1 MENIKDEE
9 QKFLDEV
16 LRKVSSYLE
25 EELDGFDD
33 LQFKYRR
40 DPEKYGIAYK
50 TACDNIRR
58 YKSATQKP
66 YFARIDFKAEKES
79 ETKTYYIGKYG
90 IFDDNSTSIILD
102 WRAPISSLYYDSE
115 VGPASYE
122 CPEGVING
130 NLDLKRQYE
139 IEQGKLLGYHDVD
152 LVSNDDLLQKYLHEN
167 NDMRLKNIVST
178 IQAEQNAAIRRSAY
192 KDTIIQGV
200 AGSGKTT
207 IALHRIAYLVY
218 NYRNSIRNNQYMVI
232 GPNDVFLKYIESVL
246 PDLDVTGIEQ
256 LTIEKLAKE
265 IVDEDFTIKPSS
277 KQLTQHLSGKSSNNI
292 EKIKSSEQYLSMIDE
307 FLNKYIDS
315 ITEDDLKIDGFILVP
330 KDKIKS
336 IFELS
341 LKDSHTFKQTTDR
354 FILLISK
361 YIEEHSYEIKSGFS
375 DYIHAI
381 NCINNEPSISKQIMQ
396 GEVYKELGK
405 YTIDKNILTKYKD
418 EKKFKEYVKTTR
430 EDIEKGCKSIARK
443 YISKYKTSPQK
454 IYELFIN
461 DLSNSKKSSSQ
472 DIMELC
478 KETKENIKKSNYDF
492 EDLAALMYIKSR
504 IGLPQY
510 FKEYKHVVIDE
521 AQDLGKANYIALK
534 SCMPNTYFSIYGDIA
549 QSIYDYRS
557 IDSWDDV
564 KDVFPNAELMT
575 FRKSYRTTDQIM
587 NVANAVSESIGLDSS
602 ELSVRQGRDVTFNK
616 VDNSNIPAYI
626 IAKLAEYKKKGY
638 KTIAIISKYPT
649 QSSYINDDLS
659 FEGLIIPNIDESKDV
674 TSENGGIFTIPS
686 YLAKGLEFDAVILNN
701 VDEKIYNSNSQSDMK
716 LLYVSSTRALHEMD
730 VIYTDEI
737 TKPFKKFI
745 KENNKGK
752 KIGTY
757 FE

>member
-1 MENIKDEE
+1 MENIKNEE
-9 QKFLDEV
+9 QRFLDEV
-16 LRKVSSYLE
+16 LKKVSFYLE

-33 LQFKYRR
+33 LEFKYRR
-40 DPEKYGIAYK
+40 DPEKYGIAYR
-50 TACDNIRR
+50 TVCDNIRR
-58 YKSATQKP
+58 YKSAIEKP
-66 YFARIDFKAEKES
+66 YFARIDFKTEKES
-79 ETKTYYIGKYG
+79 QAQTYYIGKYG
-90 IFDDNSTSIILD
+90 ISDDKSSSIILD

-115 VGPASYE
+115 IGQTSYE
-122 CPEGVING
+122 CPEGTISG

-139 IEQGKLLGYHDVD
+139 IEQGKLLSYHDVD

-178 IQAEQNAAIRRSAY
+178 IQSEQNVAIRRSAY

-218 NYRNSIRNNQYMVI
+218 NYRNTIRNNQYMVI

-256 LTIEKLAKE
+256 LTIEKLARE

-277 KQLTQHLSGKSSNNI
+277 KQLTQYLSGKSNNNI
-292 EKIKSSEQYLSMIDE
+292 EKIKNSEQYLSMIDE
-307 FLNKYIDS
+307 FLDKYIDT
-315 ITEDDLKIDGFILVP
+315 ITDDDLKIDGFIIIP
-330 KDKIKS
+330 KNKVKN

-341 LKDSHTFKQTTDR
+341 LKDSYTFKQIVDR
-354 FILLISK
+354 FILLVSK
-361 YIEEHSYEIKSGFS
+361 YIEDHSYEIKNRFS
-375 DYIHAI
+375 DYINTIKALQ
-381 NCINNEPSISKQIMQ
+381 NGSSVSKQMMQ
-396 GEVYKELGK
+396 ENYNKESVEF
-405 YTIDKNILTKYKD
+405 TIDRNILIKYRD
-418 EKKFKEYVKTTR
+418 EKKLKEYAKTTR
-430 EDIEKGCKSIARK
+430 ENIEKGCKNIARK
-443 YISKYKTSPQK
+443 YISKYKDSPQK

-461 DLSNSKKSSSQ
+461 DLSNSDKSSYKE
-472 DIMELC
+472 ITELC
-478 KETKENIKKSNYDF
+478 KETKENLKKSNYDF

-504 IGLPQY
+504 LGLPKY
-510 FKEYKHVVIDE
+510 FKEYKHIVIDE
-521 AQDLGKANYIALK
+521 AQDLGKADYIALK
-534 SCMPNTYFSIYGDIA
+534 SCMPNAYFSIYGDIA

-557 IDSWDDV
+557 IDSWNDI
-564 KDVFPNAELMT
+564 KDIFPESELMT
-575 FRKSYRTTDQIM
+575 FKKSYRTTDQIM
-587 NVANAVSESIGLDSS
+587 TVANSVSEIIGLDSS

-616 VDNSNIPAYI
+616 VDNNSIPTYI
-626 IAKLAEYKKKGY
+626 IDKLTEYKKKEY

-659 FEGLIIPNIDESKDV
+659 FEGLVIPNIDESKDI

-701 VDEKIYNSNSQSDMK
+701 VDEKIYNSDSQSDMK

-745 KENNKGK
+745 KDNNKEK
-752 KIGTY
+752 KIGIY
-757 FE
+757 SD